1 MNSAMAPLKI
11 VVEVVDFY
19 GFVVWLHGAF
29 AQVRARRSFDRF
41 IWQSKRIQ
49 TLRGRN
55 STLQHAHKSACIQE
69 KARSSHAFVQC
80 GP

>member
-41 IWQSKRIQ
+41 I
-49 TLRGRN
+49 
-55 STLQHAHKSACIQE
+55 
-69 KARSSHAFVQC
+69 
-80 GP
+80 